1 MSCTSIKIVAGIKI
15 VDRDQ
20 PNILVALIVP
30 AYCVKKQ
37 NKCTYII
44 YLHFFRLCS
53 LTLTRLVLHKALGA
67 DLNSVI
73 IAVKMQ
79 VS

>member
-1 MSCTSIKIVAGIKI
+1 MATEEWQNHELYQNIKSVAVIKI

-37 NKCTYII
+37 NKCTYN
-44 YLHFFRLCS
+44 LSSFFQA
-53 LTLTRLVLHKALGA
+53 VFVN
-67 DLNSVI
+67 LNEAGTS
-73 IAVKMQ
+73 
-79 VS
+79 